1 MPPKKRSTSNSKS
14 QTKPKSSSDEKTP
27 STSEQTAQGEQEEGE
42 RRRRGSKVKWS
53 PVFKRI
59 GYISLIFIIPA
70 ILNYAALNQE
80 ARMLVPKGT
89 TIPTNGHSL
98 CMREYRFKLVCMQ
111 SATPDQAHSCISM
124 HVYYV
129 IVHSRSA

>member
-1 MPPKKRSTSNSKS
+1 MPPKKRSTTSSKA
-14 QTKPKSSSDEKTP
+14 QTKSKSSSGEKIP
-27 STSEQTAQGEQEEGE
+27 PTSEHPAHEQDQEE

-80 ARMLVPKGT
+80 TRMLVPKGT
-89 TIPTNGHSL
+89 Q
-98 CMREYRFKLVCMQ
+98 Y
-111 SATPDQAHSCISM
+111 
-124 HVYYV
+124 
-129 IVHSRSA
+129 